1 MRVITLIA
9 QLCALCAMSALVQM
23 TTEDPMAR
31 GGLRTICGLLMQLL
45 TLSGLRALGAELA
58 TQRDLT
64 GIFACLMK

>member
-23 TTEDPMAR
+23 TAAEPSAR
-31 GGLRTICGLLMQLL
+31 GSLRMICGLLMQML

-58 TQRDLT
+58 AQRDLM